1 GKMAQKLEAQG
12 GRGGEEWDDGGVY
25 ENVKKVYVGQGDSG
39 VVYVKFDYEKDGKIV
54 SLEHGKKTLLDPE
67 EFELDPEDYITSVKL
82 YYEKLFGTSTE
93 IITALIFKTFKGK
106 TSHPF
111 GLTSG
116 TESELGGGKIVGF
129 HGSAGDAIH
138 SLGAYISTS
147 STTPVTPPGSGGPT
161 KLEAQ
166 GGRGG
171 ELWDDGG
178 AYENVKKVYVGQ
190 GGSGV
195 VYVKFDYE
203 KDGKIVSLEHG
214 KKTLL
219 EPEEFELDPEDY
231 ITSVKVYY
239 EKLFGTPTEIITAL
253 IFKTFKGK
261 TSQPFGMASGQE
273 AELGG
278 GKIVG
283 FHGSASDVI
292 HSLGAYVAQSSTP
305 LTPSNTI
312 PSQGGDAGVVW
323 DDGVHD
329 GVKKI
334 YVGQGESCVT
344 YFKADYEKASKPVL
358 GSDHGKKSLLQPE
371 EFVLEA
377 GEYVTA
383 VSGYYDK
390 VYGVDAPAIMSL
402 KFTTNNRES
411 IPFGLE
417 SGTKFVL
424 EKKDHKIV
432 GFHGQA
438 GDFLYKIGVKV
449 APIAN

>member
-1 GKMAQKLEAQG
+1 MAKKLDAQG
-12 GRGGEEWDDGGVY
+12 GRGGEVWDDGGVY

-54 SLEHGKKTLLDPE
+54 SLEHGKKTILDPE
-67 EFELDPEDYITSVKL
+67 EFQLDPEDYITSVKV
-82 YYEKLFGTSTE
+82 YYEKLFGTPVE

-106 TSHPF
+106 VSQPF
-111 GLTSG
+111 GLASG
-116 TESELGGGKIVGF
+116 TEAELGGGKIVGF
-129 HGSAGDAIH
+129 HGSASDAIH
-138 SLGAYISTS
+138 SLGAYISP
-147 STTPVTPPGSGGPT
+147 STTPVTPPASGGPT

-178 AYENVKKVYVGQ
+178 VYENVKKVYVGQ
-190 GGSGV
+190 GDSGV

-203 KDGKIVSLEHG
+203 KDGKTVSLEHG

-219 EPEEFELDPEDY
+219 DPEEFEVDSDDY

-253 IFKTFKGK
+253 IFTTFKGK
-261 TSQPFGMASGQE
+261 VSQPFGMASGQE

-292 HSLGAYVAQSSTP
+292 HSLGVYIAPTSTP
-305 LTPSNTI
+305 VTPSDI
-312 PSQGGDAGVVW
+312 ILAQGGDAGVAW

-329 GVKKI
+329 GVRKI
-334 YVGQGESCVT
+334 YVGQGDSCVT
-344 YFKADYEKASKPVL
+344 YFKAEYVKDSKPVL
-358 GSDHGKKSLLQPE
+358 GSDHGKKTLLDPE
-371 EFVLEA
+371 EFVLED
-377 GEYVTA
+377 GEYITSVI
-383 VSGYYDK
+383 GYHDK
-390 VYGVDAPAIMSL
+390 VYGVDAPAILCL
-402 KFTTNNRES
+402 KFKTNKRTS
-411 IPFGLE
+411 DPYGMD
-417 SGTKFVL
+417 SGTEFVL

-432 GFHGQA
+432 GFYGQA
-438 GDFLYKIGVKV
+438 GNFLYKIGVKV
-449 APIAN
+449 APITN